1 MAVQGDLLV
10 GCAAVRLTSTGG
22 YLYGLAV
29 RRENQRRGIG
39 SALTHARVH
48 RVRED
53 GGRLAA
59 VLAMFWNVRFFK
71 RLGFRLTPRKELAPS
86 IQQLADFR
94 DPLYRRSAALVLSL
108 ADPRGAL

>member
-1 MAVQGDLLV
+1 VAIHADLLV

-29 RRENQRRGIG
+29 RRENQRLGIG
-39 SALTHARVH
+39 SALTLARVH
-48 RVRED
+48 RIREH

-59 VLAMFWNVRFFK
+59 VLAMFWNVRFFT
-71 RLGFRLTPRKELAPS
+71 RFGFRLTPKKELAAS
-86 IQQLADFR
+86 IQRLADFR

-108 ADPRGAL
+108 ADHRGTR